1 MRFCPGA
8 RVALSCVAGLALLP
22 AVASAQPGI
31 SSTAP
36 QAVAPGQSTDLKLR
50 GGSLAGPTEFW
61 SNIPG
66 AMVALPTDVAGNGTN
81 AAEITYRVQLP
92 PDVPVGV
99 YGVRMAN
106 ASGVSNLKLVMV
118 DDLPSVAQVRP
129 NQALANAQAITIPA
143 AVDGYVDNL
152 SRDYY
157 KFAASAGQR
166 ITIEVLG
173 RRLGS
178 PLDPMIRLLDAKGRE
193 LAYSD
198 DAAGIAPDSLLSF
211 TIKETGDYIVEVR
224 DIRFQGGGNFFYRL
238 RIGDFPAV
246 TVPYPMG
253 IQKGAAAQVGFA
265 GIAVDGV
272 PALPVNLPG
281 DSPLQW
287 LSLSAKG
294 AGAKS
299 SGFGVVSV
307 GTAPE
312 AVEVEPNNEAAQ
324 STRVPVEGSLNGRF
338 DKAGDVDRFVF
349 TAKAG
354 TRFIY
359 TAVTRQAGSP
369 CDLFL
374 RLLKADGAEVAS
386 ADDVGTND
394 AVLDYT
400 FPADGDY
407 TLVVEDL
414 HRRGG
419 TEFAYRIA
427 VTPFAEKFDLAA
439 SADTLNIPAGGLVT
453 VTVSATR
460 NSFAGPIELSL
471 AGAPEGIVATPTV
484 IGPGLASTVLT
495 IAAAPN
501 APAGKIHNLKIV
513 GKSTQGA
520 VTHQAVATVSAAQ
533 RAAFSA
539 LPVPPPALAETVAV
553 GVMPAPLFVLKT
565 DKPEI
570 VFGKDLSATV
580 KVISTRTGDFAEE
593 IALAVLPAQNG
604 LPPGVTAAVKPVPKG
619 ANEVEIVFAANNQ
632 APLGQFSA
640 VLLGT
645 GKQGN
650 ATGSQPIPALT
661 LRLAAPFEL
670 KPDFGGA
677 KITKGGKL
685 KIKVTAVRNPAFA
698 GPITLAFANLPKGV
712 AAPATMIPA
721 DKGEVELELEAAA
734 DAAVGA
740 VNNIVVNG
748 EGMNGNAKV
757 AAGSANVALTVE

>member
-1 MRFCPGA
+1 MRCSLGA

-22 AVASAQPGI
+22 AVAAAQPGI

-50 GGSLAGPTEFW
+50 GGSLASPTDFW

-66 AMVALPTDVAGNGTN
+66 AMVTLPTEIAGNGTN

-92 PDVPVGV
+92 PETPVGV
-99 YGVRMAN
+99 YGVRVAN
-106 ASGVSNLKLVMV
+106 ATGVSNLKLLMV
-118 DDLPSVAQVRP
+118 DDLPSVAQARP
-129 NQALANAQAITIPA
+129 NQALANAQVITLPA

-157 KFAASAGQR
+157 KFAATAGQR
-166 ITIEVLG
+166 ITVEVLG

-193 LAYSD
+193 LSYSD
-198 DAAGIAPDSLLSF
+198 DAAGIAPDSLLSY
-211 TIKETGDYIVEVR
+211 TIKETGDYVVEVR
-224 DIRFQGGGNFFYRL
+224 DIRFQGGGNFLYRL

-246 TVPYPMG
+246 TVPFPMG
-253 IQKGAAAQVGFA
+253 IQKGATAQVGFA
-265 GIAVDGV
+265 GIAVEGV
-272 PALPVNLPG
+272 PALPMTLPA
-281 DSPLQW
+281 DSPLQFVN
-287 LSLSAKG
+287 LAAKG
-294 AGAKS
+294 NGAKS

-307 GTAPE
+307 GVSPE
-312 AVEVEPNNEAAQ
+312 AVEVEPNNEQAQ
-324 STRVPVEGSLNGRF
+324 ATRVAVEASLNGRF
-338 DKAGDVDRFVF
+338 DKAGDVDRFIM

-354 TRFIY
+354 TRFIF

-374 RLLKADGAEVAS
+374 RMLKADGAEVAS

-419 TEFAYRIA
+419 SEFAYRIA
-427 VTPFAEKFDLAA
+427 VAPFVEKFDLAA
-439 SADTLNIPAGGLVT
+439 SADTLNIPAGGLAT
-453 VTVSATR
+453 ITVSATR

-471 AGAPEGIVATPTV
+471 VGAPEGIVATPAV

-495 IAAAPN
+495 VAAAAN
-501 APAGKIHNLKIV
+501 APAGKVHNLKIV

-520 VTHQAVATVSAAQ
+520 VTHQAIATVTAAQ
-533 RAAFSA
+533 KGAFSA
-539 LPVPPPALAETVAV
+539 LPVPPPALGETVAV
-553 GVMPAPLFVLKT
+553 GVTPAPLFVLKT

-580 KVISTRTGDFAEE
+580 KVISTRAGDFAEE

-619 ANEVEIVFAANNQ
+619 ANEVDIVFAANNQ

-650 ATGSQPIPALT
+650 VTGSQPIPALT

-685 KIKVTAVRNPAFA
+685 KVKVAVVRNPAFA
-698 GPITLAFANLPKGV
+698 GPVTLAFANLPKGV
-712 AAPATMIPA
+712 TAPATMIAA
-721 DKGEVELELEAAA
+721 DKADVELELEAAA

-740 VNNIVVNG
+740 VNNVVVNG
-748 EGMNGNAKV
+748 EGMNGNAKL
-757 AAGSANVALTVE
+757 AAGSPNVALTVE